1 MRGVNT
7 WVRGLKKAV
16 KKKVGTVEV
25 SGRRPEVIS
34 FH

>member
-7 WVRGLKKAV
+7 L
-16 KKKVGTVEV
+16 VGEGGEGVGEV

-34 FH
+34 FR

>member
-7 WVRGLKKAV
+7 WVGEGGEEK
-16 KKKVGTVEV
+16 GEV

-34 FH
+34 FR